1 MSNCAPHENSS
12 LKDELYEIVFE
23 ADTKAGRAFDIV
35 LLILILLSIL
45 FVTLESVKS
54 IDEKYGTLLF
64 YLEWGVTI
72 FFTLEYFLRIY
83 IIRKKLAYILSYYG
97 LIDLLSV
104 LPGYIGIFFS
114 GAQGLIVIRA
124 LRLLR
129 IFRILKLSR
138 YVQDSAMIIA
148 ALKASR
154 TKISVFLYAVIL
166 IVIII
171 GTVMYLVEGEKNG
184 FDSIP
189 EGIYWAIVTLT
200 TVGYGDIAPATTL
213 GRFIASFVMV
223 LGYGIIAVPTGIVT
237 AEFAMHKRKKISTQV
252 CPECLFEEHDHDAEF
267 CKKCGSKINWQKFYK
282 KTPKATPRELYLPLV
297 VSRVLFR

>member
-1 MSNCAPHENSS
+1 MNNYASHEKSS

-23 ADTKAGRAFDIV
+23 ADTRLGKAFDIV

-45 FVTLESVKS
+45 FVSLESVKS
-54 IDEKYGTLLF
+54 IAQEYGTLLYF
-64 YLEWGVTI
+64 LEWGITI

-83 IIRKKLAYILSYYG
+83 IIRRKFSYILSYYG
-97 LIDLLSV
+97 LIDLLSI
-104 LPGYIGIFFS
+104 LPTYIGIFFL
-114 GAQGLIVIRA
+114 GAQGLVVIRA

-138 YVQDSAMIIA
+138 YIQDSTMITA

-154 TKISVFLYAVIL
+154 TKISVFLYAVVL
-166 IVIII
+166 VVIII
-171 GTVMYLVEGEKNG
+171 GTIMYLVEGQENG

-237 AEFAMHKRKKISTQV
+237 AEFTMHKRKKVTTQV
-252 CPECLFEEHDHDAEF
+252 CPECLFEGHDHDAEY
-267 CKKCGSKINWQKFYK
+267 CKKCGAKIN
-282 KTPKATPRELYLPLV
+282 
-297 VSRVLFR
+297 